1 MERVHQAALDK
12 IAKWDAEKF
21 ERSMNYLKTRLHKS
35 DFVYLMKARHTMKE
49 HGETFPRLMA
59 FTLR

>member
-1 MERVHQAALDK
+1 MERIPQYDLDK

-21 ERSMNYLKTRLHKS
+21 GRSMNYLKTRLHKK
-35 DFVYLMKARHTMKE
+35 DFTYLVKARHIMQE